1 MHRQSKG
8 QGAQPPMSAAAPLRQ
23 KLFGVDGWLHAPLC
37 PREIPAKS
45 YARCRDVRRRLIILM
60 IQTEMSTRNRA
71 VSQGSRI
78 ATIMKKA
85 TMPSSIREIAGL
97 AKPAVVAVEP
107 RRKAVLA
114 E

>member
-1 MHRQSKG
+1 
-8 QGAQPPMSAAAPLRQ
+8 
-23 KLFGVDGWLHAPLC
+23 
-37 PREIPAKS
+37 
-45 YARCRDVRRRLIILM
+45 M
-60 IQTEMSTRNRA
+60 IHTEMSTRNRA

-78 ATIMKKA
+78 AMIMKKA
-85 TMPSSIREIAGL
+85 MMPSSMREIAGL